1 MSDRFGIIGASEVAG
16 LLKEYSANLLAENF
30 IDEEIN
36 EKLQAMPNYLETR
49 YSLGKKLMLTRE
61 QFEKFQANYDGEKKL
76 IKTKDAT
83 QTAKL
88 FNRGKTLEEAVKDDY
103 LNKQKETIEIDDK
116 SINIVVL
123 IVESQTEK
131 DKIIKGCRFPFRA
144 TIDYILSDNSILE
157 CKTTNDLFG
166 WSKIENDGLPFNY
179 YIQAQAQLWLHEKE
193 ICEVHIAGVKTI
205 KKAENFPVKFH
216 KGNQGN
222 DDSGCLYTST
232 EHQILESKTFT
243 VHFDPKII
251 RAITASLVWFSAE
264 FERNTLFNKDDSEKT
279 KKDKQI
285 DEFLALE
292 NGTLELPLE
301 SDLSAKLARLKE
313 LEEAKKEYEAIEKE
327 IREQVKQSM
336 TGYKYARFKSN
347 QFEIEAKY
355 SNESY
360 HDEASINEAI
370 EKAKS
375 IQVGDV
381 KAGKKLTIKY

>member
-1 MSDRFGIIGASEVAG
+1 MSDRFGIIGASEIAG
-16 LLKEYSANLLAENF
+16 IIKEYSANLFAENL
-30 IDEEIN
+30 ISETIN

-61 QFEKFQANYDGEKKL
+61 QFKR
-76 IKTKDAT
+76 
-83 QTAKL
+83 
-88 FNRGKTLEEAVKDDY
+88 FNEFTSNKAMSRGKEMEEDVKVDY
-103 LNKQKETIEIDDK
+103 LNKEKETIEIDDK

-123 IVESQTEK
+123 IVDSQKMKE
-131 DKIIKGCRFPFRA
+131 KIIKGCRFPFRA
-144 TIDYILSDNSILE
+144 TTDYILSDSRILE
-157 CKTTNDLFG
+157 CKTTDISQWF
-166 WSKIENDGLPFNY
+166 KIENDGLPFNY

-193 ICEVHIAGVKTI
+193 ICEVHIAGV
-205 KKAENFPVKFH
+205 
-216 KGNQGN
+216 
-222 DDSGCLYTST
+222 ST
-232 EHQILESKTFT
+232 VNKNHQILESKTFK
-243 VHFDPKII
+243 VGLDPKMV

-264 FERNTLFNKDDSEKT
+264 FEKGTLFNKDDSDKT

-292 NGTLELPLE
+292 KGTLELPLE

-313 LEEAKKEYEAIEKE
+313 LDEAKKEYEKLDKE

-336 TGYKYARFKSN
+336 KDYKFARFKSN

-375 IQVGDV
+375 MSIGDV
-381 KAGKKLTIKY
+381 KSVKKLTIKY

>member
-1 MSDRFGIIGASEVAG
+1 MSDRFGIIGASEIAG
-16 LLKEYSANLLAENF
+16 IIKEYSANLFAENL
-30 IDEEIN
+30 ISETIN

-61 QFEKFQANYDGEKKL
+61 QFKR
-76 IKTKDAT
+76 
-83 QTAKL
+83 
-88 FNRGKTLEEAVKDDY
+88 FNEFTSNKAMSRGKEMEEDVRVDYTRQQLELKVIEDETQAV
-103 LNKQKETIEIDDK
+103 
-116 SINIVVL
+116 
-123 IVESQTEK
+123 K
-131 DKIIKGCRFPFRA
+131 DKIIKGCKFPFRA
-144 TIDYILSDNSILE
+144 TIDYILSDGRILE
-157 CKTTNDLFG
+157 CKTTDINQWF
-166 WSKIENDGLPFNY
+166 KIENDGLPFNY

-193 ICEVHIAGVKTI
+193 ICEVHIAGVNTVNK
-205 KKAENFPVKFH
+205 
-216 KGNQGN
+216 
-222 DDSGCLYTST
+222 
-232 EHQILESKTFT
+232 EHQILESKTFK
-243 VHFDPKII
+243 VGLDPKMV

-264 FERNTLFNKDDSEKT
+264 FDKGTLFNKDEADKT

-292 NGTLELPLE
+292 KGTLELPLE

-313 LEEAKKEYEAIEKE
+313 LEEAKKEYEKLDKE

-336 TGYKYARFKSN
+336 KDYKFARFKSN

-375 IQVGDV
+375 MSIGDV
-381 KAGKKLTIKY
+381 KSVKKLTIKY

>member
-1 MSDRFGIIGASEVAG
+1 MSDRFGIIGASEIAG
-16 LLKEYSANLLAENF
+16 IIKEYSANLFAENL
-30 IDEEIN
+30 ISETIN

-61 QFEKFQANYDGEKKL
+61 QFKR
-76 IKTKDAT
+76 
-83 QTAKL
+83 
-88 FNRGKTLEEAVKDDY
+88 FNEFTSNKAMSRGKEMEEDVRVDYTRQHLELKVIEDETQAV
-103 LNKQKETIEIDDK
+103 
-116 SINIVVL
+116 
-123 IVESQTEK
+123 K
-131 DKIIKGCRFPFRA
+131 DKIIKGCKFPFRA
-144 TIDYILSDNSILE
+144 TIDYILSDGRILE
-157 CKTTNDLFG
+157 CKTTDINQWF
-166 WSKIENDGLPFNY
+166 KIENDGLPFNY

-193 ICEVHIAGVKTI
+193 ICEVHIAGVNTVNK
-205 KKAENFPVKFH
+205 
-216 KGNQGN
+216 
-222 DDSGCLYTST
+222 
-232 EHQILESKTFT
+232 EHQILESKTFK
-243 VHFDPKII
+243 VGLDPKMV

-264 FERNTLFNKDDSEKT
+264 FEKGTLFNKDDSDKT

-292 NGTLELPLE
+292 KGTLELPLE

-313 LEEAKKEYEAIEKE
+313 LEEAKKEYEKLDKE

-336 TGYKYARFKSN
+336 KDYKFARFKSN

-375 IQVGDV
+375 MTVGDV

>member
-16 LLKEYSANLLAENF
+16 LLKEYSANLLAENL
-30 IDEEIN
+30 ISETIN

-49 YSLGKKLMLTRE
+49 YSLGKKLMLDRE
-61 QFEKFQANYDGEKKL
+61 QFKR
-76 IKTKDAT
+76 
-83 QTAKL
+83 
-88 FNRGKTLEEAVKDDY
+88 FNEFTSNKAMSRGKEMEEAVKDDFLSRY
-103 LNKQKETIEIDDK
+103 TRKETIK
-116 SINIVVL
+116 

-144 TIDYILSDNSILE
+144 TIDYILSDNRILE
-157 CKTTNDLFG
+157 CKTTDISQWF
-166 WSKIENDGLPFNY
+166 KIENDGLPFNY

-193 ICEVHIAGVKTI
+193 ICEVHIAGVNTVSK
-205 KKAENFPVKFH
+205 
-216 KGNQGN
+216 
-222 DDSGCLYTST
+222 
-232 EHQILESKTFT
+232 EHQILESKTFR
-243 VHFDPKII
+243 VGLDPKMV

-264 FERNTLFNKDDSEKT
+264 FEKNTLFNKDDSEKT

-301 SDLSAKLARLKE
+301 SDLSAKLALLIV

-347 QFEIEAKY
+347 LFEIEAKY

>member
-1 MSDRFGIIGASEVAG
+1 MSDRFQIIGASEVAG
-16 LLKEYSANLLAENF
+16 LLKEYSVNLLAENL
-30 IDEEIN
+30 ISETIN

-49 YSLGKKLMLTRE
+49 YSLGKKLMLDRE
-61 QFEKFQANYDGEKKL
+61 QFKR
-76 IKTKDAT
+76 
-83 QTAKL
+83 
-88 FNRGKTLEEAVKDDY
+88 FNEFTSNKAMSRGKEMEEDVKVDY

-123 IVESQTEK
+123 IVESQTVKE
-131 DKIIKGCRFPFRA
+131 KIIKNCKFPFRA
-144 TIDYILSDNSILE
+144 TIDFILSDSRILE
-157 CKTTNDLFG
+157 CKTTDISQWF
-166 WSKIENDGLPFNY
+166 KIENNGLPFNY
-179 YIQAQAQLWLHEKE
+179 YIQTQAQLWLHEKE
-193 ICEVHIAGVKTI
+193 ICEVHIAGVNTVNK
-205 KKAENFPVKFH
+205 
-216 KGNQGN
+216 
-222 DDSGCLYTST
+222 
-232 EHQILESKTFT
+232 EHQILESKTFK
-243 VHFDPKII
+243 VGLDPKII

-264 FERNTLFNKDDSEKT
+264 FEKGTLFNKDDSDKT

>member
-1 MSDRFGIIGASEVAG
+1 MSDRFGIIGASEIAG
-16 LLKEYSANLLAENF
+16 ITKEYSANLFAENLISET
-30 IDEEIN
+30 ID

-61 QFEKFQANYDGEKKL
+61 QFKR
-76 IKTKDAT
+76 
-83 QTAKL
+83 
-88 FNRGKTLEEAVKDDY
+88 FNEFTSNKAMSRGKEMEENVKDHY
-103 LNKQKETIEIDDK
+103 LSMQIPKETIK
-116 SINIVVL
+116 

-131 DKIIKGCRFPFRA
+131 DKIIKGCKFPFRA
-144 TIDYILSDNSILE
+144 TTDYILSDNRILE
-157 CKTTNDLFG
+157 CKTTDINQWF
-166 WSKIENDGLPFNY
+166 KIENDGLPFNY

-193 ICEVHIAGVKTI
+193 ICEVHIAGVNTVNK
-205 KKAENFPVKFH
+205 
-216 KGNQGN
+216 
-222 DDSGCLYTST
+222 
-232 EHQILESKTFT
+232 EHQILESKTFK
-243 VHFDPKII
+243 VGLDPKMV

-264 FERNTLFNKDDSEKT
+264 FEKGTLFNKDDSDKT

-292 NGTLELPLE
+292 KGTLELPLE

-313 LEEAKKEYEAIEKE
+313 LEEAKKEYEKLDKE

-336 TGYKYARFKSN
+336 QDYKFARFKSN

-375 IQVGDV
+375 MTVGDV

>member
-16 LLKEYSANLLAENF
+16 LLKEYSANLLAENL
-30 IDEEIN
+30 ISETIN

-49 YSLGKKLMLTRE
+49 YSLGKKLMLSRE
-61 QFEKFQANYDGEKKL
+61 QFGR
-76 IKTKDAT
+76 
-83 QTAKL
+83 
-88 FNRGKTLEEAVKDDY
+88 FNDFNSNKAMSRGKEMEEDVKVDY

-131 DKIIKGCRFPFRA
+131 DKIIKGCKFPFRA
-144 TIDYILSDNSILE
+144 TIDYILSDNRILE
-157 CKTTNDLFG
+157 CKTTDISQWEYTIAKN
-166 WSKIENDGLPFNY
+166 GLPFNY

-193 ICEVHIAGVKTI
+193 ICEVHIAGVNTVN
-205 KKAENFPVKFH
+205 KAENFPVKFH

-232 EHQILESKTFT
+232 EHQILESKTFK
-243 VHFDPKII
+243 VGLDPKMV

-264 FERNTLFNKDDSEKT
+264 FERNTLFNKDEADKVQ
-279 KKDKQI
+279 KDKQI
-285 DEFLALE
+285 DKFLELE
-292 NGTLELPLE
+292 NGTLEKTLD

-313 LEEAKKEYEAIEKE
+313 LEEAKEEYEAIEKE
-327 IREQVKQSM
+327 IKKYIQQSM
-336 TGYKYARFKSN
+336 KDYKFARFKSN

>member
-1 MSDRFGIIGASEVAG
+1 MSDRFGIIGASEIAG
-16 LLKEYSANLLAENF
+16 IIKEYSANLFAENLISET
-30 IDEEIN
+30 ID

-61 QFEKFQANYDGEKKL
+61 QFKR
-76 IKTKDAT
+76 
-83 QTAKL
+83 
-88 FNRGKTLEEAVKDDY
+88 FNEFTSNKAMSRGKEMEEDVKVDYTRQHLELKVIEDETQAV
-103 LNKQKETIEIDDK
+103 
-116 SINIVVL
+116 
-123 IVESQTEK
+123 K
-131 DKIIKGCRFPFRA
+131 DKIIKGCKFPFRA
-144 TIDYILSDNSILE
+144 TIDYILSDNKILE
-157 CKTTNDLFG
+157 CKTTDISQWF
-166 WSKIENDGLPFNY
+166 KIENDGLPFNY

-193 ICEVHIAGVKTI
+193 ICEVHIAGVNTVNK
-205 KKAENFPVKFH
+205 N
-216 KGNQGN
+216 
-222 DDSGCLYTST
+222 
-232 EHQILESKTFT
+232 HQILESKTFK
-243 VHFDPKII
+243 VGLDPKMV

-264 FERNTLFNKDDSEKT
+264 FEKGTLFNKDDSDKT

-292 NGTLELPLE
+292 KGTLELPLE

-313 LEEAKKEYEAIEKE
+313 LEVVKKEYEKLDKE
-327 IREQVKQSM
+327 IREQIKQSM
-336 TGYKYARFKSN
+336 QDYKFARFKSN

-375 IQVGDV
+375 MSVGDV

>member
-1 MSDRFGIIGASEVAG
+1 MKDRFQIIGASEIAG
-16 LLKEYSANLLAENF
+16 IIKEYSANLFADNLISET
-30 IDEEIN
+30 IN

-49 YSLGKKLMLTRE
+49 YSLGKKLILTRE
-61 QFEKFQANYDGEKKL
+61 QFKKFQANYDGEKKL

-83 QTAKL
+83 QTAKVL
-88 FNRGKTLEEAVKDDY
+88 NRGKSLEEDVKVDY

-116 SINIVVL
+116 SINIVD
-123 IVESQTEK
+123 SQKMKE
-131 DKIIKGCRFPFRA
+131 KIIKGCRFPFRA
-144 TIDYILSDNSILE
+144 TTDYILSDSRILE
-157 CKTTNDLFG
+157 CKTTDISQWF
-166 WSKIENDGLPFNY
+166 KIENDGLPFNY

-193 ICEVHIAGVKTI
+193 ICEIHIAGVKTVN
-205 KKAENFPVKFH
+205 K
-216 KGNQGN
+216 
-222 DDSGCLYTST
+222 
-232 EHQILESKTFT
+232 EHQILESKTFK
-243 VHFDPKII
+243 VGLDPKMV

-264 FERNTLFNKDDSEKT
+264 FEKGTLFNKDDSDKT

-292 NGTLELPLE
+292 KGTLELPLE

-313 LEEAKKEYEAIEKE
+313 LEEAKKEYEKLDKE
-327 IREQVKQSM
+327 IREQIKQSM
-336 TGYKYARFKSN
+336 QDYKFARFKSN

-375 IQVGDV
+375 MSIGDV
-381 KAGKKLTIKY
+381 KSVKKLTIKY

>member
-1 MSDRFGIIGASEVAG
+1 MKDRFQIIGASEIAG
-16 LLKEYSANLLAENF
+16 IIKEYSANLFAENLISET
-30 IDEEIN
+30 ID

-61 QFEKFQANYDGEKKL
+61 QFKR
-76 IKTKDAT
+76 
-83 QTAKL
+83 
-88 FNRGKTLEEAVKDDY
+88 FNEFTSNKAMSRGKEMEENVKVDY

-144 TIDYILSDNSILE
+144 TIDYILSDNRILE
-157 CKTTNDLFG
+157 CKTTDINQWF
-166 WSKIENDGLPFNY
+166 KIENDGLPFNY

-193 ICEVHIAGVKTI
+193 ICEVHIAGVNTVNK
-205 KKAENFPVKFH
+205 
-216 KGNQGN
+216 
-222 DDSGCLYTST
+222 
-232 EHQILESKTFT
+232 EHQILESKTFK
-243 VHFDPKII
+243 VGLDPKMV

-264 FERNTLFNKDDSEKT
+264 FEKGTLFNKDDSDKT

-292 NGTLELPLE
+292 KGTLELPLE

-313 LEEAKKEYEAIEKE
+313 LEEAKKEYEKLDKE
-327 IREQVKQSM
+327 IEDHVRKSM
-336 TGYKYARFKSN
+336 QDYKFARFKSN

-360 HDEASINEAI
+360 HDEASINKAI

-375 IQVGDV
+375 MTVGDV

>member
-1 MSDRFGIIGASEVAG
+1 MSDRFGIIGASEIAG
-16 LLKEYSANLLAENF
+16 IIKEYSANLFAENL
-30 IDEEIN
+30 ISETIN

-61 QFEKFQANYDGEKKL
+61 QFKR
-76 IKTKDAT
+76 
-83 QTAKL
+83 
-88 FNRGKTLEEAVKDDY
+88 FNEFTSNKAMSRGKEMEEDVKVDYTRQHLELKVIEDETQAV
-103 LNKQKETIEIDDK
+103 
-116 SINIVVL
+116 
-123 IVESQTEK
+123 K
-131 DKIIKGCRFPFRA
+131 DKIIKGCKFPFRA
-144 TIDYILSDNSILE
+144 TIDYILSDNKILE
-157 CKTTNDLFG
+157 CKTTDINQWF
-166 WSKIENDGLPFNY
+166 KIENDGLPFNY

-193 ICEVHIAGVKTI
+193 ICEVHIAGVNTVNK
-205 KKAENFPVKFH
+205 N
-216 KGNQGN
+216 
-222 DDSGCLYTST
+222 
-232 EHQILESKTFT
+232 HQILESKTFK
-243 VHFDPKII
+243 VGLDPKMV

-264 FERNTLFNKDDSEKT
+264 FEKGTLFNKDEADKT

-292 NGTLELPLE
+292 KGTLELPLE

-313 LEEAKKEYEAIEKE
+313 LDEAKKEYEKLDKE
-327 IREQVKQSM
+327 IREQIKQSM
-336 TGYKYARFKSN
+336 QDYKFARFKSN

-375 IQVGDV
+375 MSVGDV

>member
-16 LLKEYSANLLAENF
+16 LLKEYSANLFAENL
-30 IDEEIN
+30 ISETIN

-61 QFEKFQANYDGEKKL
+61 QFKRFNEFTSNKAMSRGKEMEEDVRVDYTRQHLELKVIEDE
-76 IKTKDAT
+76 T
-83 QTAKL
+83 QT
-88 FNRGKTLEEAVKDDY
+88 V
-103 LNKQKETIEIDDK
+103 
-116 SINIVVL
+116 
-123 IVESQTEK
+123 K

-144 TIDYILSDNSILE
+144 TIDYILSDGRILE
-157 CKTTNDLFG
+157 CKTTDINQWF
-166 WSKIENDGLPFNY
+166 KIENDGLPFNY

-193 ICEVHIAGVKTI
+193 ICEVHIAGVNTVNK
-205 KKAENFPVKFH
+205 
-216 KGNQGN
+216 
-222 DDSGCLYTST
+222 
-232 EHQILESKTFT
+232 EHQILESKTFK
-243 VHFDPKII
+243 VGLDPKMV
-251 RAITASLVWFSAE
+251 RAITASLVWFSSE
-264 FERNTLFNKDDSEKT
+264 FEKGTLFNKDDSDKT

-292 NGTLELPLE
+292 KGTLELPLE

-313 LEEAKKEYEAIEKE
+313 LEEAKKEYEKLDKE

-336 TGYKYARFKSN
+336 KDYKFARFKSN

-360 HDEASINEAI
+360 QDEASINEAI

-375 IQVGDV
+375 MTVGDV

>member
-1 MSDRFGIIGASEVAG
+1 MSDRFGIIGASEIAG
-16 LLKEYSANLLAENF
+16 IIKEYSANLFAENL
-30 IDEEIN
+30 ISETIN

-61 QFEKFQANYDGEKKL
+61 QFKR
-76 IKTKDAT
+76 
-83 QTAKL
+83 
-88 FNRGKTLEEAVKDDY
+88 FNEFTSNKAMSRGKEMEEDVKVDY

-123 IVESQTEK
+123 IVESQKMKE
-131 DKIIKGCRFPFRA
+131 KIIKGCRFPFRA
-144 TIDYILSDNSILE
+144 TTDYILSDNRILE
-157 CKTTNDLFG
+157 CKTTDISQWF
-166 WSKIENDGLPFNY
+166 KIENDGLPFNY

-193 ICEVHIAGVKTI
+193 ICEVHIAGVNTVNK
-205 KKAENFPVKFH
+205 
-216 KGNQGN
+216 
-222 DDSGCLYTST
+222 
-232 EHQILESKTFT
+232 EHQILESKTFK
-243 VHFDPKII
+243 VGLDPKMV

-264 FERNTLFNKDDSEKT
+264 FEKGTLFNKDEADKT

-292 NGTLELPLE
+292 KGTLELPLE

-313 LEEAKKEYEAIEKE
+313 LDEAKKEYEKLDKE
-327 IREQVKQSM
+327 IREQIKQSM
-336 TGYKYARFKSN
+336 QDYKFARFKSN

-375 IQVGDV
+375 MSVGDV